1 VVRDIESAVMAKL
14 GIQIDHRKVSV
25 AQIQSNVKRETGRLK
40 FSDVSISLNG
50 SRAEATVRLARNGS
64 SYMGTSSGLSSSNG
78 QMRSIATATLQ
89 AIEDSGCIDGTLMIE
104 DLTTNVTLA
113 NKAVV
118 VILVNLVTDRGEEYL
133 TGSAIVKQDLWKAVV
148 NASLDAVNRRTT
160 LICDD

>member
-1 VVRDIESAVMAKL
+1 
-14 GIQIDHRKVSV
+14 
-25 AQIQSNVKRETGRLK
+25 
-40 FSDVSISLNG
+40 
-50 SRAEATVRLARNGS
+50 
-64 SYMGTSSGLSSSNG
+64 SNG